1 VSGVAPSDG
10 NAPETRNRATVAG
23 PGRPPT
29 LVWIWRQI
37 DDKAGVL
44 TNGRGLALAVW
55 VCGSS
60 VSWCW
65 SWCGRLLAE
74 GVGGEVN

>member
-1 VSGVAPSDG
+1 MW
-10 NAPETRNRATVAG
+10 TWRAF
-23 PGRPPT
+23 
-29 LVWIWRQI
+29 

-65 SWCGRLLAE
+65 SWRGRWLAE
-74 GVGGEVN
+74 GEGGEVN